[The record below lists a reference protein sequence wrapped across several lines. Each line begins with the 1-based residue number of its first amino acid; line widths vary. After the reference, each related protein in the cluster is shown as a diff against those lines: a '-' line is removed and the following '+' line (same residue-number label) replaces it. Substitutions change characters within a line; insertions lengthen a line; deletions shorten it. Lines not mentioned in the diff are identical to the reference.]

1 MIATI
6 EVQSTNFDKQCQ
18 ITPVICTKKRSGQR
32 DSNPRPS
39 AWEADALPAELC
51 PPAHKLYR
59 EGVPFARIRSSSRC
73 NFYGHKIF
81 IKASKQLTIAM
92 LIVKKGLRYFLKL
105 LVGYAEFFLESF
117 VVNFCNDNLVGRNFA
132 DYVFQLIN

>member
-51 PPAHKLYR
+51 PDYNSAHISTD
-59 EGVPFARIRSSSRC
+59 A
-73 NFYGHKIF
+73 
-81 IKASKQLTIAM
+81 ASCSTI
-92 LIVKKGLRYFLKL
+92 FLKIPYKL
-105 LVGYAEFFLESF
+105 
-117 VVNFCNDNLVGRNFA
+117 DRGRRS
-132 DYVFQLIN
+132 